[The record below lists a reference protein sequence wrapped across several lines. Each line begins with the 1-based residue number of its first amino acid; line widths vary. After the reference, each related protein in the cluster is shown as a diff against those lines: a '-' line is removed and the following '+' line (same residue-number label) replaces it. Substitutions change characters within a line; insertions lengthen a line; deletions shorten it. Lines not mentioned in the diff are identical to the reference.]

1 MKSFLKAFLFF
12 LCWAALALYTQTNKN
27 EYRFASVKKDTDSYA
42 PTPPASNKKDS
53 ITFIEND
60 TINKT
65 TDTTFTLKKRTVS
78 NKNIAP
84 IPFVFEDKF
93 ITNADHKRV
102 ILLKKFYY
110 FKDSIFNFLA
120 NNTTEEVTINAY
132 YLPSETLS
140 DSDNFGIERAA
151 TLKSKLVQYG
161 VNPIKINCKAIEKE
175 YSYDKEGYYADGI
188 FITHNTIAAEKLKI
202 VNEDIANKSFFV
214 ANLKPK
220 SIPRALE
227 FYAAEAREYLKDK
240 PTKNLVVIGET
251 SSQKTKVKA
260 LIRAEKVAKFLINKG
275 IDSTRISIENKEIKQ
290 PQKTNIV
297 IKVLSITEQ

>member
-27 EYRFASVKKDTDSYA
+27 EYRFTSVKKDTNTYA

-53 ITFIEND
+53 ITFLEND

-65 TDTTFTLKKRTVS
+65 IDTTLTVKKRTVS

-84 IPFVFEDKF
+84 TPFVFQDKF

-120 NNTTEEVTINAY
+120 NNTAEEVTINAY
-132 YLPSETLS
+132 YLPSETLANS
-140 DSDNFGIERAA
+140 NNFGMERAA
-151 TLKSKLVQYG
+151 NLKSKLVQYG
-161 VNPIKINCKAIEKE
+161 VNPIKINCKSIEKE

-188 FITHNTIAAEKLKI
+188 YITHNTIAAEKLKI

-227 FYAAEAREYLKDK
+227 FYAAEARVYLKENPSK
-240 PTKNLVVIGET
+240 SLVVIGET
-251 SSQKTKVKA
+251 ISKNSTTEA
-260 LIRAEKVAKFLINKG
+260 LIRAKKVAKLLTNQG
-275 IDSTRISIENKEIKQ
+275 IDSTKIISEFKEIRQ
-290 PQKTNIV
+290 PKKTNIL
-297 IKVLSITEQ
+297 IKVLSKTEH